1 MCTSTSSSHL
11 PACLQPW
18 FCLHRLLL
26 VLTTLCFG
34 ILFVLWIPEA
44 HCLFTIPASASD
56 SLLRGNNKQSYMR
69 VFKEV
74 VKSASEF
81 VVKLLI
87 QLLIMLINV
96 FIHIQTCTVP
106 VHMLLI
112 FWGVLSCISFV
123 YNSLCSPVRGFLS
136 SSLFFAVAKC
146 ICNWQAQ
153 QSFCCRIKKIIKIRA
168 ATCFPVPHFY
178 FYLVS

>member
-1 MCTSTSSSHL
+1 MCTSASLST
-11 PACLQPW
+11 A
-18 FCLHRLLL
+18 L
-26 VLTTLCFG
+26 VLFAQVASG
-34 ILFVLWIPEA
+34 AHYSLFWDSFCSLNTWSALPF
-44 HCLFTIPASASD
+44 HYTCSASD

>member
-18 FCLHRLLL
+18 LCLHRLLL

-44 HCLFTIPASASD
+44 HCLFTIPA
-56 SLLRGNNKQSYMR
+56 LLLIPFLGATTNSHTWG
-69 VFKEV
+69 FKED

-81 VVKLLI
+81 VVKFLI
-87 QLLIMLINV
+87 HLLIMLINV
-96 FIHIQTCTVP
+96 FTHIQPCTVP

-112 FWGVLSCISFV
+112 FWGVLPCISFV

-136 SSLFFAVAKC
+136 SFFF
-146 ICNWQAQ
+146 
-153 QSFCCRIKKIIKIRA
+153 FCSKIYLQMTDA
-168 ATCFPVPHFY
+168 AEF
-178 FYLVS
+178 LQ